1 MLEARRRVRGIY
13 ARVISTWAAAVC
25 GFVNVVFIQE
35 LSFVVFHNH
44 AADTTP
50 KEAELSQSNTLNR
63 NVYFK
68 K

>member
-13 ARVISTWAAAVC
+13 ACDIYMGGGSLWFC
-25 GFVNVVFIQE
+25 YVVFIQE

-50 KEAELSQSNTLNR
+50 KEAELSQSNTHNR